1 MAILVIYSHAFPL
14 AAANSE
20 GEIIIALTGGQYS
33 AGGLAVAVFF
43 IISGFLVSASYE
55 NAKGLFS
62 YLKKRIFRIFPG
74 FLAVLLLSALILGPL
89 VTTLPQKEYFSNA
102 ATWRYLKSVFLYPL
116 YWNLPG
122 VFEQN
127 LYSSSVNGSIWTIP
141 YQFGFYILLG
151 IVGFLGLLRYR
162 KVNLSL
168 FAVFVCAYLT
178 REDLFSHVTHFLGI
192 PLEEWL
198 YLGMYFTAGM
208 AAYACRD
215 LIELSRRGAM
225 TCLTLLIFAWIAG
238 EYYLS
243 TSVFGTY
250 LILYLAYCTRPVNFG
265 LAKLS
270 FGIYIYAFP
279 VQQLFTHLFGGCM
292 NPYLNMLFSV
302 PAVLLLAWL
311 FNRLI
316 ETPVAKMEKYITFE
330 PLIPEKLRRAW
341 ARLRDAWER
350 VLRRLAGI
358 SWGEYAAALL
368 LAGAVVWAAFF
379 NLPSEVDFASTR
391 HQPSRVLVSGYYK
404 QNKDEPFVFVTDSS
418 CIHLGQKQGMTCLE
432 IKGFLPESF
441 TDVHSVSV
449 YFNDAPV
456 LADGELIPGQ
466 GFSFSLTVPDHRM
479 LTEKEVSVQI
489 VFNAVHEREPDS
501 ADIRQLSACITSIDL
516 KKN

>member
-1 MAILVIYSHAFPL
+1 MVWRSR
-14 AAANSE
+14 
-20 GEIIIALTGGQYS
+20 
-33 AGGLAVAVFF
+33 FF

-74 FLAVLLLSALILGPL
+74 FFSVLVLSALVLGPL
-89 VTTLPQKEYFSNA
+89 VTTLPLREYFSDA

-151 IVGFLGLLRYR
+151 VLGFLGLLRYK

-178 REDLFSHVTHFLGI
+178 SDNLFPNVTHFLGI
-192 PLEEWL
+192 PLKEWL

-208 AAYACRD
+208 AAYAFRD
-215 LIELSRRGAM
+215 RIELSRRGAI
-225 TCLTLLIFAWIAG
+225 TCLTLLLFAWIAE

-243 TSVFGTY
+243 VSVFGTY
-250 LILYLAYCTRPVNFG
+250 LILYLGYCTKPVHFS

-279 VQQLFTHLFGGCM
+279 VQQLFTHLFGGSM
-292 NPYLNMLFSV
+292 SPYLNMLLSV
-302 PAVLLLAWL
+302 PIVLLLAWL
-311 FNRLI
+311 SDRLI
-316 ETPVAKMEKYITFE
+316 ETPATKMEKYVTLE
-330 PLIPEKLRRAW
+330 PLIPEKLSRAW
-341 ARLRDAWER
+341 GQLRAAWER

-358 SWGEYAAALL
+358 SWGGYAAVLL
-368 LAGAVVWAAFF
+368 LTGVVVWAAFF
-379 NLPSEVDFASTR
+379 NLPSKVDFTSTR
-391 HQPSRVLVSGYYK
+391 HQPSRVLVSGYYT

-418 CIHLGQKQGMTCLE
+418 CIHLGQKRGMTCLE

-441 TDVHSVSV
+441 TDVNSVSV

-466 GFSFSLTVPDHRM
+466 VFSFSLTVPDHRM
-479 LTEKEVSVQI
+479 LMEKEVSVQI
-489 VFNAVHEREPDS
+489 VFNAVHEREPDNT
-501 ADIRQLSACITSIDL
+501 DIRQLSACITSICI